1 MRTHSLPSPHSISS
15 KKTSTAKH
23 KRNRAGTI
31 RASDF
36 VRPATSG
43 TSGPLLT
50 SVASTTVG
58 PAISLPSRTRSG
70 TVVGPNSKLAV
81 QSRSNGVVKRQPVV
95 QVTQRDAGSGS
106 VHELANFKDHEGLG
120 PRSTEDLNYVG
131 LAHRGKR
138 KKGKRR
144 NGKEKVMHDDITS
157 DDPLL
162 IVGPWR
168 DEDWS

>member
-1 MRTHSLPSPHSISS
+1 MRTRSLDSPPGISS
-15 KKTSTAKH
+15 KKTGTAKH

-36 VRPATSG
+36 VRPAISD

-50 SVASTTVG
+50 SLASTIVG
-58 PAISLPSRTRSG
+58 PANSLPGRTRSG

-95 QVTQRDAGSGS
+95 QVTQRDSGS
-106 VHELANFKDHEGLG
+106 
-120 PRSTEDLNYVG
+120 VG
-131 LAHRGKR
+131 LAHRGKN

-144 NGKEKVMHDDITS
+144 KGKERVMHDDITS